1 MIDGLNNIGVTWADY
16 FGPVLVQNTVF
27 LGLVWIALYLMRKA
41 SARARYI
48 VALVGIAKLLL
59 PPFVPIRMGEATSG
73 MLVPLS
79 SLIGQTAPLAGTVP
93 AQPLTPTPESLEL
106 VGLLFLA
113 WSGLILLY
121 LFATL
126 ISTVRLATTLRTAT
140 DITGE
145 MPALAAGNRG
155 IRLYKSDRIAM
166 PMTVGILPRRIFV
179 PAAWDHWT
187 ADCRMTVTQHE
198 AAHIRRRDGLFE
210 LLQILVQAF
219 YWFHPLV
226 WLLNRRIRE
235 YREMACDDA
244 SIGVGHDSRLRY
256 SKHLVEIAES
266 AVLSPLT
273 FESVSALVRRKHEL
287 LNRIR
292 YQMKEGNMKPF
303 PKTISGLIV
312 VGLVLFVL
320 PLSGYVG
327 SNTSS
332 AGEHLASADQQA
344 DKPQKSG
351 GKHFINIQL
360 TGAETVALDG
370 NNLALD
376 KLKVRLD
383 DMVGDDREH
392 VIIRL
397 TSDEETPMA
406 TMFAVHDIL
415 SELDLLKVAYT
426 TGTDADIPLVLPSEH
441 LRKKIKEIPDELIA
455 TLCIES
461 SGNLVLDREKVKG
474 SNLDK
479 VIEQR
484 LSQEPKL
491 IVHLCVATKST
502 YGNYVSV
509 LDQLR
514 KAGAKRIH
522 VSAVSSETQ

>member
-1 MIDGLNNIGVTWADY
+1 
-16 FGPVLVQNTVF
+16 
-27 LGLVWIALYLMRKA
+27 
-41 SARARYI
+41 
-48 VALVGIAKLLL
+48 
-59 PPFVPIRMGEATSG
+59 
-73 MLVPLS
+73 
-79 SLIGQTAPLAGTVP
+79 
-93 AQPLTPTPESLEL
+93 
-106 VGLLFLA
+106 
-113 WSGLILLY
+113 
-121 LFATL
+121 
-126 ISTVRLATTLRTAT
+126 
-140 DITGE
+140 
-145 MPALAAGNRG
+145 
-155 IRLYKSDRIAM
+155 
-166 PMTVGILPRRIFV
+166 
-179 PAAWDHWT
+179 
-187 ADCRMTVTQHE
+187 
-198 AAHIRRRDGLFE
+198 
-210 LLQILVQAF
+210 
-219 YWFHPLV
+219 
-226 WLLNRRIRE
+226 
-235 YREMACDDA
+235 MACDDA